1 MAKEDRYKW
10 RKDTK
15 PGQMEWIHKDKLLI
29 DSSYQRKPT
38 ETHCLR
44 IAARWCWPAVGA
56 LVVVKREDGS
66 LFVVDGQHRKM
77 AADRR
82 TDVTELPCLVFDS
95 KDLAY
100 DPGEQQREARIF
112 LESNM
117 GRKAVSAI
125 SKYRTAVALND
136 PHALLAQKLVQA
148 AGRIVDEGGSSSNT
162 LRCIARLLFWV
173 KEDPERLQRLWPYL
187 TTAALGQAFSE
198 VLLDGI
204 MYLDGHNSSG
214 PRLSP
219 KWLARI
225 EEVGQK
231 NLVSAA
237 QKAAMTYARGGAKV
251 WAAGMLDVLNYK
263 MHDRNRL
270 SLKVE

>member
-29 DSSYQRKPT
+29 DPSYQRKAT
-38 ETHCLR
+38 EGHYLK

-66 LFVVDGQHRKM
+66 LYVVDGQHRKM

-82 TDVTELPCLVFDS
+82 TDISVLPCLVFDS
-95 KDLAY
+95 KDLTS
-100 DPGEQQREARIF
+100 DPGERQREARIF

-117 GRKAVSAI
+117 GRKAVSAVA
-125 SKYRTAVALND
+125 KYRTALALND
-136 PHALLAQKLVQA
+136 PGALLAQKLVQD
-148 AGRIVDEGGSSSNT
+148 AGRVVDDSKSNSNT

-173 KEDPERLQRLWPYL
+173 KEDPERLQRLWPCL
-187 TTAALGQAFSE
+187 VKTAAGQCFSE
-198 VLLDGI
+198 ILLDGV
-204 MYLDGHNSSG
+204 MYLDAHNSSG
-214 PRLSP
+214 PQLSA
-219 KWLARI
+219 KWLLRI
-225 EEVGQK
+225 EEAGQK
-231 NLVSAA
+231 NLVAGA
-237 QKAAMTYARGGAKV
+237 QRAAMTYARGGAKV
-251 WAAGMLDVLNYK
+251 WASGMLDVLNYK
-263 MHDRNRL
+263 KHDCNKL